1 MTIRNAVRLLTF
13 AAAAV
18 CLNVSAAVALEQKTF
33 DAAAF
38 KAAQDAGKPVVV
50 HVTAPWCPTCK
61 AQHASI
67 DSLAAKPEFASVT
80 LFQIDFDTQAD
91 AWKSVGARSQSTLVA
106 YAGSKE
112 TGRLVGETKAAPI
125 EALITSALAK

>member
-1 MTIRNAVRLLTF
+1 MTIRRTVRLLAL
-13 AAAAV
+13 AAAAA
-18 CLNVSAAVALEQKTF
+18 CLNLSAALALVQRPF

-38 KAAQDAGKPVVV
+38 KAAQAAGKPCIV

-80 LFQIDFDTQAD
+80 LFLIDFDSQAD

-112 TGRLVGETKAAPI
+112 TGRLVGESKAAPI
-125 EALITSALAK
+125 EALIASSIAK